1 MGAEGGKVVVQPI
14 EVTEPNP
21 AAPSRTR
28 PPALRR
34 LLPTA
39 LALLVAAPVLAA
51 LHAVRP
57 APYGDHFAAHAHYAR
72 EGHRP
77 LAVLSARG
85 DTVTLWDDGVV
96 TAHDG
101 ASVRWHRALPAAGDW
116 LPAHGGTGVL
126 RPLGR
131 GILAVVTPPR
141 IAGYR
146 LADGDLRWVVPARE
160 GCVFTP
166 ERAVRHAGA
175 LIVAQ
180 PCPAAPWT
188 SQLIA
193 VDDLGRITPHRTP
206 LGNDVPGRR
215 PEHPNTEKVLA
226 RPR

>member
-1 MGAEGGKVVVQPI
+1 MVVLPV
-14 EVTEPNP
+14 EATEPNP
-21 AAPSRTR
+21 AAPER
-28 PPALRR
+28 PGRPALRR
-34 LLPTA
+34 RLPAA

-51 LHAVRP
+51 VHAARP
-57 APYGDHFAAHAHYAR
+57 TPYGDHFTADAHYAR
-72 EGHRP
+72 EGHHP
-77 LAVLSARG
+77 LAVLPARG
-85 DTVTLWDDGVV
+85 NAVTLWDDGLV
-96 TAHDG
+96 TAHEG
-101 ASVRWHRALPAAGDW
+101 TSVRWHRALPAADAW
-116 LPAHGGTGVL
+116 LPAQGGTGVL

-146 LADGDLRWVVPARE
+146 IADGNLRWVLPARD
-160 GCVFTP
+160 GCAFAP

-180 PCPAAPWT
+180 PCPAAAWT

-215 PEHPNTEKVLA
+215 PEHPSTEKVLA

>member
-1 MGAEGGKVVVQPI
+1 MVVQPV
-14 EVTEPNP
+14 EVTDPNP
-21 AAPSRTR
+21 AAPGRTV

-34 LLPTA
+34 RLPTA

-51 LHAVRP
+51 LHAARP
-57 APYGDHFAAHAHYAR
+57 APYGDHFTAASSYAR
-72 EGHRP
+72 EGRHP
-77 LAVLSARG
+77 LAVLPARG
-85 DTVTLWDDGVV
+85 SAVTLWDDGVV
-96 TAHDG
+96 TADDG
-101 ASVRWHRALPAAGDW
+101 VTVRWHRALPAAEDW

-141 IAGYR
+141 IAAYR

-160 GCVFTP
+160 GCAFAP

-180 PCPAAPWT
+180 PCPAAAWT

-206 LGNDVPGRR
+206 LGNDLPARR